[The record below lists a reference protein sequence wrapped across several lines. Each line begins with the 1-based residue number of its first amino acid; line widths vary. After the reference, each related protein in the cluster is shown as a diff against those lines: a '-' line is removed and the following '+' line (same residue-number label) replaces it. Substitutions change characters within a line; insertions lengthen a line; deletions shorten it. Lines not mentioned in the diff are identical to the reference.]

1 MTAPPAAKETANRQQ
16 ELDLRSAARHLVRH
30 PLVLAENDPEM
41 LALIRRHEHT
51 LDRWFTQRFGYRLQ
65 VTADAARLFKSSVVT
80 RRRPLLTATSQSR
93 PFSPR
98 EYTLLALSLAA
109 VAAGP
114 TVISLRDLIHEIRS
128 AATDADIVL
137 TEEAVDRRALVTALK
152 WMIQYGLASEMHE
165 HIDRYV
171 SDETADAVLRI
182 RPDRVALLPLPA
194 LASSEA
200 VPQLLDRSDQR
211 LSSRAWMRSILL
223 EEPVLYRTDLTNG
236 EWTELRQRLGEEEAI
251 FDDMFGLRL
260 ESRAE
265 GIMAIDPDNE
275 VTDSRFPRSGTVG
288 HAALLLL
295 DRLVH
300 SVSSAPVEEQP
311 DNQMA
316 ENRNTDEAG
325 RAPIAR
331 EEVIEV
337 VAALVS
343 EHHRYWSQDAQ
354 NQERFSNDILDLLED
369 HRLVEVTGDVVW
381 LLPPAWRYSVDVQYQ
396 QDSLL

>member
-1 MTAPPAAKETANRQQ
+1 MTTPPAATETANRQQ

-65 VTADAARLFKSSVVT
+65 VTADTARLFKSSVVA

-93 PFSPR
+93 AFSSR

-137 TEEAVDRRALVTALK
+137 TEEATDRRALVTALK

-171 SDETADAVLRI
+171 SDESADAVLRI

-200 VPQLLDRSDQR
+200 APQLLDRSDRR
-211 LSSRAWMRSILL
+211 LSSRAWMRSTLL
-223 EEPVLYRTDLTNG
+223 EEAVLYRTDLTDG
-236 EWTELRQRLGEEEAI
+236 EWAELRQRLGEEGAI

-275 VTDSRFPRSGTVG
+275 MTDSRFPRSGTVG

-295 DRLVH
+295 DRLAH

-311 DNQMA
+311 DNQIA
-316 ENRNTDEAG
+316 ENRDPDGAG
-325 RAPIAR
+325 RTPITR
-331 EEVIEV
+331 DEV
-337 VAALVS
+337 VEVVTALAS
-343 EHHRYWSQDAQ
+343 EHRRYWSQDAQ
-354 NQERFSNDILDLLED
+354 NPERFANDILDLLED